1 MSLQRSQRS
10 TRRHNLRGITKLIHI
25 SQLLLNVCCRAHAV
39 KDNAAEA
46 CTLAC
51 GEGAPGAAGGAPVAE
66 GEPPAAR
73 AKDAFDACYAKC
85 VAAETRE
92 VAEEREAVRAP

>member
-1 MSLQRSQRS
+1 MGSSHTHLHQQLQR
-10 TRRHNLRGITKLIHI
+10 NI
-25 SQLLLNVCCRAHAV
+25 CCRARAV

-51 GEGAPGAAGGAPVAE
+51 GEGAPGAASGALAVE

-85 VAAETRE
+85 MAAETRE
-92 VAEEREAVRAP
+92 VAEEREAVSVI